1 MKKTNFRVVITG
13 ASSGIGAA
21 TAVAFA
27 RQGCTLILG
36 ARGQAG
42 LDDIAARCRAA
53 GGHAETRVVDVTNA
67 GAVADFAGQARAILG
82 TIDLW
87 FSDVGIGVLGKYTD
101 VPVADHAH
109 VINTNLVSHMNDA
122 HAVLPIF
129 LAQGHGIWVNMISLG
144 GYIASPW
151 AAAYTASKFG
161 LRGFSAALR
170 GELHDHPR
178 IHICDVYP
186 VFVATPA
193 LGHAGNYTGARLAWP
208 PGALAPA
215 TVADAVVQLARRPR
229 ATTAVGVPAAALQAG
244 GLANPVAAPLM
255 SRFLASWSRRAD
267 YAPHT
272 TGTMYAPPAAPSGI
286 DGGARSPGRQRNT
299 ALAVG
304 AAVVAGAIGMRLVRR
319 RA

>member
-1 MKKTNFRVVITG
+1 MKPGNFRVVITG

-27 RQGCTLILG
+27 RQGCALVLG
-36 ARGQAG
+36 ARGKAG
-42 LDDIAARCRAA
+42 LEDIAARCRAA
-53 GGHAETRVVDVTNA
+53 GGHAETRVVDVTDA
-67 GAVADFAGQARAILG
+67 AAVADFAAQARAVLG

-186 VFVATPA
+186 IFVATPA
-193 LGHAGNYTGARLAWP
+193 LGHTGNYTGAKLAWP
-208 PGALAPA
+208 PGALAPE
-215 TVADAVVQLARRPR
+215 TVADAVVQLARSPR
-229 ATTAVGVPAAALQAG
+229 ATTAVGLPAAVLQAG
-244 GLANPVAAPLM
+244 GLANPIAAPMM
-255 SRFLASWSRRAD
+255 SSFLASWSQRAEYSPD
-267 YAPHT
+267 T
-272 TGTMYAPPAAPSGI
+272 TGTMYAPPATPSGI
-286 DGGARSPGRQRNT
+286 DGGTRPQGRQRNT

-304 AAVVAGAIGMRLVRR
+304 AAMVAGVIGMRIVRGR
-319 RA
+319 T

>member
-1 MKKTNFRVVITG
+1 MNAGNFRVVITG

-27 RQGCTLILG
+27 RQGCALVLG
-36 ARGQAG
+36 ARGKAG
-42 LDDIAARCRAA
+42 LEDIAARCRAA
-53 GGHAETRVVDVTNA
+53 GGHAETRVVDVTDA
-67 GAVADFAGQARAILG
+67 AAVADFAAQARAVLG
-82 TIDLW
+82 AIDLW

-129 LAQGHGIWVNMISLG
+129 LEQGHGIWVNMISLG

-186 VFVATPA
+186 IFVATPA
-193 LGHAGNYTGARLAWP
+193 LGHTGNYTGAKLAWP
-208 PGALAPA
+208 PGALAPE
-215 TVADAVVQLARRPR
+215 TVADAVVQLARSPR
-229 ATTAVGVPAAALQAG
+229 ATTAVGLPAAVLQAG
-244 GLANPVAAPLM
+244 GLANPVAAPMM
-255 SRFLASWSRRAD
+255 SRFLASWSQRAE
-267 YAPHT
+267 YAPDT
-272 TGTMYAPPAAPSGI
+272 TGTMYAPPATPSGI
-286 DGGARSPGRQRNT
+286 DGGTRQPGRQRNT

-304 AAVVAGAIGMRLVRR
+304 AAMVAGAIGMRLVRG